1 MAMLNFFS
9 NSFNAVAMSDKNS
22 IPTILCVDDEHAVLS
37 SLRRV
42 FHRKDYRI
50 VTALSG
56 TEALTI
62 LESQPVDVMITD
74 MRMSHMQ
81 GDELLTLVVERWP
94 EMKRILLTGY
104 SDHKAIE
111 SVEKNAD
118 LFCKLEKPWDDGQLQ
133 QLVARAIDERQATR
147 VLSS

>member
-1 MAMLNFFS
+1 
-9 NSFNAVAMSDKNS
+9 MSKENS

-42 FHRKDYRI
+42 FHRKDYRV

-81 GDELLTLVVERWP
+81 GDELLGLVVERWP

-104 SDHKAIE
+104 SDHKAIN
-111 SVEKNAD
+111 SVEKNAN
-118 LFCKLEKPWDDGQLQ
+118 LFCKLEKPWDDEQLR
-133 QLVARAIDERQATR
+133 QLVAQAVTEKKSNQGI
-147 VLSS
+147 SSC